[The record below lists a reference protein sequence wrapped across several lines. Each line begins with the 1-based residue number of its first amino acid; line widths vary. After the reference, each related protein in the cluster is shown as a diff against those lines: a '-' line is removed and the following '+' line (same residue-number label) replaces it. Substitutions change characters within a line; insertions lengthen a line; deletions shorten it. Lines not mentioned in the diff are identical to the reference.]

1 MVEISTSILS
11 VEKEKIIDTI
21 YDLENAKTDYFH
33 VDVMDG
39 EFVKNDTHDLM
50 LEYGEYLNH
59 VTKMPLDIHLMVK
72 DIKNF
77 VDSYKIFG
85 PNLITFHYEACKD
98 KAEVKENINYIKEKA
113 RRVGIAIK
121 PETPV
126 SEIYEFLPYV
136 HVVLV
141 MTVEPGEGGQKLIP
155 ETINKIEELNKYRN
169 EKGLDFD
176 IEADG
181 GINVDNSQKL
191 IEAGADILVAR
202 TAIISSKDYAQT
214 IRNLR

>member
-50 LEYGEYLNH
+50 LEYGEYLYD

-77 VDSYKIFG
+77 VDSY
-85 PNLITFHYEACKD
+85 
-98 KAEVKENINYIKEKA
+98 
-113 RRVGIAIK
+113 
-121 PETPV
+121 
-126 SEIYEFLPYV
+126 
-136 HVVLV
+136 
-141 MTVEPGEGGQKLIP
+141 
-155 ETINKIEELNKYRN
+155 
-169 EKGLDFD
+169 
-176 IEADG
+176 
-181 GINVDNSQKL
+181 
-191 IEAGADILVAR
+191 
-202 TAIISSKDYAQT
+202 
-214 IRNLR
+214 

>member
-85 PNLITFHYEACKD
+85 PNLITFHYESCKD
-98 KAEVKENINYIKEKA
+98 NAEVKENINYIKEKA

-191 IEAGADILVAR
+191 IEAGADILVAG

>member
-85 PNLITFHYEACKD
+85 QNLITFHYEACKD

-191 IEAGADILVAR
+191 IEAGADILVAG

>member
-98 KAEVKENINYIKEKA
+98 KVEVKENINYIKEKA

-126 SEIYEFLPYV
+126 SEIYEFLPFV

-181 GINVDNSQKL
+181 GINVDNSQRL
-191 IEAGADILVAR
+191 IEAGADILVAG

>member
-85 PNLITFHYEACKD
+85 PNLITFHYETCKD

-136 HVVLV
+136 HVLLV

-191 IEAGADILVAR
+191 IEAGADILVAG

>member
-113 RRVGIAIK
+113 RRK
-121 PETPV
+121 
-126 SEIYEFLPYV
+126 S
-136 HVVLV
+136 
-141 MTVEPGEGGQKLIP
+141 K
-155 ETINKIEELNKYRN
+155 N
-169 EKGLDFD
+169 EKNKERPCKSG
-176 IEADG
+176 
-181 GINVDNSQKL
+181 
-191 IEAGADILVAR
+191 
-202 TAIISSKDYAQT
+202 
-214 IRNLR
+214 

>member
-1 MVEISTSILS
+1 M
-11 VEKEKIIDTI
+11 
-21 YDLENAKTDYFH
+21 
-33 VDVMDG
+33 
-39 EFVKNDTHDLM
+39 
-50 LEYGEYLNH
+50 
-59 VTKMPLDIHLMVK
+59 
-72 DIKNF
+72 
-77 VDSYKIFG
+77 
-85 PNLITFHYEACKD
+85 
-98 KAEVKENINYIKEKA
+98 
-113 RRVGIAIK
+113 
-121 PETPV
+121 
-126 SEIYEFLPYV
+126 

-181 GINVDNSQKL
+181 GINVDNSQRL
-191 IEAGADILVAR
+191 IEAGADILVAG

>member
-98 KAEVKENINYIKEKA
+98 KVEVKENINYIKEKA

-126 SEIYEFLPYV
+126 SEIYEFLPFV

-191 IEAGADILVAR
+191 IEAGADILVAG

>member
-85 PNLITFHYEACKD
+85 ANLITFHYEACKD

-191 IEAGADILVAR
+191 IEAGADILVAG

>member
-11 VEKEKIIDTI
+11 IEKEKIIDTI

-59 VTKMPLDIHLMVK
+59 VTKVPLDIHLMVK

-77 VDSYKIFG
+77 VDGYKIFE

-98 KAEVKENINYIKEKA
+98 KAEVQENINYIKEKA

-169 EKGLDFD
+169 ERGLDFD

-191 IEAGADILVAR
+191 IKAGADILVAG

>member
-98 KAEVKENINYIKEKA
+98 KVEVKENINYIKEKA

-126 SEIYEFLPYV
+126 SEIYEFLPFV

-141 MTVEPGEGGQKLIP
+141 MTVEPGEGGQKIIP

-191 IEAGADILVAR
+191 IEAGADILVAG